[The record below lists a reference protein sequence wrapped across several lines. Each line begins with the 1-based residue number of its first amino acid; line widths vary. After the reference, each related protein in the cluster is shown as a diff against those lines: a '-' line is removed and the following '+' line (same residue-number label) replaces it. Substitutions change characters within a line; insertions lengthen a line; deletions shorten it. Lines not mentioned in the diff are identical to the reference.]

1 MSTLIMWH
9 NRFRENENEAVE
21 AHIPRHRDSK
31 TKKPRHRE
39 TETINPGHCD
49 LHFFRGQKATTSS
62 SCGILTLMPPD
73 ILLRS
78 CLYERTRRDKKAR
91 TDDKTE
97 KENLF
102 HCFFIELL
110 LGHVTVN
117 ETGAFGIPPDKGN
130 RVQYFV
136 PFLFISN
143 QFISKQPSH
152 VKSLMST

>member
-31 TKKPRHRE
+31 TKKPRHRQ
-39 TETINPGHCD
+39 TETINPRHRD

-78 CLYERTRRDKKAR
+78 CLYERRDGTKKR
-91 TDDKTE
+91 ERMIKQRKKTS
-97 KENLF
+97 
-102 HCFFIELL
+102 FI
-110 LGHVTVN
+110 V
-117 ETGAFGIPPDKGN
+117 
-130 RVQYFV
+130 
-136 PFLFISN
+136 
-143 QFISKQPSH
+143 
-152 VKSLMST
+152 SL